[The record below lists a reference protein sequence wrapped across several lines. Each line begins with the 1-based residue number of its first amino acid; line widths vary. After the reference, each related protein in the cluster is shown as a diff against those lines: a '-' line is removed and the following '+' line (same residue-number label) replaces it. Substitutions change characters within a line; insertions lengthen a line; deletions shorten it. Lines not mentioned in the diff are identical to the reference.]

1 MRNTLTGTVA
11 AIALAIAT
19 VAWSPRPQPVVGL
32 EALAASD
39 LADVVASEYLAASGC
54 YLTVAGGSLALGVG
68 VARSVARPNTGTDVR
83 ECSDETLE
91 AAALLIL
98 ALCWDQGGE
107 GWMIIRCNEDGIDL
121 LAHGCGPLPEII
133 TVTPVQR

>member
-39 LADVVASEYLAASGC
+39 LADVVASEDLAASGC

-91 AAALLIL
+91 ADALLIL

-107 GWMIIRCNEDGIDL
+107 GWMRIKCDKDGINIVEG
-121 LAHGCGPLPEII
+121 GCGPLPE
-133 TVTPVQR
+133 TPSPETPSQ